1 MPLVWIALG
10 LGGLWLALAKKGEPM
25 TISVL
30 LQTPAALPL
39 NVDVKPQLFA
49 ALFANCGAKLVTS
62 FLTAPQPGRYVYTV
76 TLDRPCPLPV
86 QGTTVPLAYG
96 RQRVPATVMTAQV
109 APVAV
114 K

>member
-1 MPLVWIALG
+1 MPLVWIALA
-10 LGGLWLALAKKGEPM
+10 LGGGWLLLSKKNAPM

-49 ALFANCGAKLVTS
+49 GLFPDCGAKVVTS

-76 TLDRPCPLPV
+76 TVDRPCALPQ
-86 QGTTVPLAYG
+86 QGTTVALAYG
-96 RQRVPATVMTAQV
+96 RQRVPATVMTSQV

-114 K
+114 

>member
-1 MPLVWIALG
+1 MPLVWIALA
-10 LGGLWLALAKKGEPM
+10 LGGGWLLLGKKSSPV

-39 NVDVKPQLFA
+39 NVDVKPQLFR
-49 ALFANCGAKLVTS
+49 ALFAPCGAKLVTS

-76 TLDRPCPLPV
+76 TVDKDCPLPQ
-86 QGTTVPLAYG
+86 QGTTVALAYG